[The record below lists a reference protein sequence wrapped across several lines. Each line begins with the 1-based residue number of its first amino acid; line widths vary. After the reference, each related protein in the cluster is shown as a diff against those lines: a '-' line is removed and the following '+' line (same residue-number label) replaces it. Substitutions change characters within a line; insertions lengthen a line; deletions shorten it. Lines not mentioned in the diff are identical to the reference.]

1 METFVQEPETPP
13 LKAAKEQKKMSAEDV
28 DIDENKHMG
37 QIALRKL
44 YHESP
49 RPIVVLYTAPTCG
62 PCRTLK
68 PIIHGVAD
76 EFGDQVYLLCTSLFY
91 GAFTVQSL

>member
-1 METFVQEPETPP
+1 MVYFQEPETPP
-13 LKAAKEQKKMSAEDV
+13 LKAAKEEKERKAEDV
-28 DIDENKHMG
+28 DIDENKHVG

-49 RPIVVLYTAPTCG
+49 RPIVVQYTAPTCG

-76 EFGDQVYLLCTSLFY
+76 EFSDQVLLADCFQVL
-91 GAFTVQSL
+91 Q